1 MCYQVVSFVLD
12 RHYEFKGD
20 DNFATLL
27 TFAQEQELGQQLQ
40 WGARHLDIRVS
51 YCEEKYEMVM
61 RKVLMRLDSL
71 CSSNNPGE
79 VLARSRSF
87 QGASS
92 LRRVGVGEKISVQ
105 HAGHRPLSRQHE

>member
-1 MCYQVVSFVLD
+1 MID

-51 YCEEKYEMVM
+51 YCKTNEFMV
-61 RKVLMRLDSL
+61 LELDAI
-71 CSSNNPGE
+71 
-79 VLARSRSF
+79 VHF
-87 QGASS
+87 
-92 LRRVGVGEKISVQ
+92 
-105 HAGHRPLSRQHE
+105 

>member
-1 MCYQVVSFVLD
+1 MYDHYELFKDVTLGDLMLVYTHDAAAYKYNTKYPFYQMFCHKFTIESFMIC

-51 YCEEKYEMVM
+51 YCKKTYHRNVYQ
-61 RKVLMRLDSL
+61 RVRFDS
-71 CSSNNPGE
+71 S
-79 VLARSRSF
+79 
-87 QGASS
+87 
-92 LRRVGVGEKISVQ
+92 
-105 HAGHRPLSRQHE
+105 

>member
-1 MCYQVVSFVLD
+1 MID

-51 YCEEKYEMVM
+51 YCKTKMFFIL
-61 RKVLMRLDSL
+61 KLDAIA
-71 CSSNNPGE
+71 P
-79 VLARSRSF
+79 F
-87 QGASS
+87 
-92 LRRVGVGEKISVQ
+92 
-105 HAGHRPLSRQHE
+105 